1 MTTVSQKIP
10 LGAKNPIDFKMFF
23 DQEQEA
29 PIIHDYEY
37 RQLPPP
43 ASPATSCD
51 FNLFFGF
58 FFDGTRNNYNQCKQN
73 DAYSNVARLYDCYPG
88 QVVPD
93 VVAGDNSWEGYPHFF
108 KVYVPGVGSPFPEV
122 FDEGKSMWGAAAGA
136 AGHERLAWA
145 LMQAV
150 NNIHRYFVG
159 DMLYSAE
166 EIRDI
171 SRKLVLTGW
180 NLKKESYLN
189 SQQGTIHCL
198 LAIDALT

>member
-1 MTTVSQKIP
+1 
-10 LGAKNPIDFKMFF
+10 
-23 DQEQEA
+23 
-29 PIIHDYEY
+29 
-37 RQLPPP
+37 
-43 ASPATSCD
+43 
-51 FNLFFGF
+51 
-58 FFDGTRNNYNQCKQN
+58 
-73 DAYSNVARLYDCYPG
+73 
-88 QVVPD
+88 
-93 VVAGDNSWEGYPHFF
+93 
-108 KVYVPGVGSPFPEV
+108 
-122 FDEGKSMWGAAAGA
+122 MWGAAAGA

-180 NLKKESYLN
+180 NLNISTEKALQDADAQGVEAP
-189 SQQGTIHCL
+189 QQRMAHCL

>member
-1 MTTVSQKIP
+1 MTILCEP
-10 LGAKNPIDFKMFF
+10 IGANSVNPCKKFEFF
-23 DQEQEA
+23 SKSERAALESF
-29 PIIHDYEY
+29 EF

-43 ASPATSCD
+43 ANPATSCD
-51 FNLFFGF
+51 YNLFFGF

-73 DAYSNVARLYDCYPG
+73 QAYSNVARPYDCYPG

-122 FDEGKSMWGAAAGA
+122 FDEGKSMWGAAAG
-136 AGHERLAWA
+136 HERLAWA

-180 NLKKESYLN
+180 NLKQESYLN